1 MLSGIMVGRLWG
13 EALERPRRFIQ
24 VLMASSVHVGPL
36 PSTMPDGGCLSAP
49 LGVNQIVVSVT
60 VTDEAVGAVA
70 RLLSLV
76 VGVVPERRGVREVT
90 REVPTKVLQSA
101 SSS

>member
-1 MLSGIMVGRLWG
+1 
-13 EALERPRRFIQ
+13 
-24 VLMASSVHVGPL
+24 
-36 PSTMPDGGCLSAP
+36 MPP
-49 LGVNQIVVSVT
+49 PGVSQIVVSVT
-60 VTDEAVGAVA
+60 VTEEAVGAVA

-90 REVPTKVLQSA
+90 REAPTKALQSA